1 VTAASPA
8 SPSASTA
15 LHARTVPLEY
25 GPDALE
31 FDGSPTVLFDRPG
44 LTLVGWGTALLVPAA
59 EAAAAL
65 AAIPCDDEV
74 GTLGSGPVALGA
86 LPFYDAFAGHLVVP
100 RFTMGTS
107 RDADGVTRRW
117 ATAVGPADVA
127 LPGTDE
133 LFDAVI
139 WQYGTTPATRD
150 TAGGD
155 AGTGTGAD
163 SATEAGP
170 ADLSTL
176 MSATGYAQV
185 VKDAVALMAEP
196 GAVLR
201 KVVLSRPIEVRLR
214 GPLALS
220 AVLRRLRAGE
230 PNCTIFSMPVPDGSF
245 FGASPELLV
254 ARHGSRVSSHPL
266 AGTVPRG
273 ETARSDADAQRGL
286 AGSAKNRAEHRF
298 VVEDIAAALK
308 PFCAELVVPP
318 EPSVVAFRSVAHLG
332 TRIEGQLNGA
342 GGEVG
347 AGPPP
352 TGVLELLRQLHPTPA
367 VGGTPRDEALAFI
380 AAHEAGERGHWAGP
394 VGWVGADGD
403 GEWMIGI
410 RSAELDPEEATLRL
424 RAGGGIVADSDPEA
438 EAAEADVKLATV
450 LDAVLPGAS
459 VQLR

>member
-1 VTAASPA
+1 VTVETAAA
-8 SPSASTA
+8 SA

-59 EAAAAL
+59 EAATAL
-65 AAIPCDDEV
+65 AAIPCDDTV

-86 LPFYDAFAGHLVVP
+86 LPFDDTFAGHLVVP

-127 LPGTDE
+127 LPGTNE

-139 WQYGTTPATRD
+139 WQYGTTPEPQSQPEPQPQPQRQEPL
-150 TAGGD
+150 D
-155 AGTGTGAD
+155 AG
-163 SATEAGP
+163 ATELTAP
-170 ADLSTL
+170 MTA
-176 MSATGYAQV
+176 AGYAAMV
-185 VKDAVALMAEP
+185 SDAVAVMAQP
-196 GAVLR
+196 DATLR
-201 KVVLSRPIEVRLR
+201 KVVLSRPVEVRLH
-214 GPLALS
+214 GSLALS

-254 ARHGSRVSSHPL
+254 ARHGARVSSHPL

-273 ETARSDADAQRGL
+273 ETARADADAQRGL
-286 AGSAKNRAEHRF
+286 AGSAKNRAEHRY
-298 VVEDIAAALK
+298 VVDDIAGALS
-308 PFCAELVVPP
+308 PFCAELSVPP

-332 TRIEGQLNGA
+332 TRIEGQL
-342 GGEVG
+342 VG
-347 AGPPP
+347 SEPV
-352 TGVLELLRQLHPTPA
+352 GVLELLEHLHPTPA

-380 AAHEAGERGHWAGP
+380 AAHEAGQRGHWAGP

-410 RSAELDPEEATLRL
+410 RSAQLDADGATLTL
-424 RAGGGIVADSDPEA
+424 RAGGGIVADSDPDA

-450 LDAVLPGAS
+450 LDAVLPGSS

>member
-8 SPSASTA
+8 SPLPASGSAASGSAA
-15 LHARTVPLEY
+15 LHARTVPLDY

-59 EAAAAL
+59 DAAAAL
-65 AAIPCDDEV
+65 GAIPCDDEV

-86 LPFYDAFAGHLVVP
+86 LPFHHTFAGHLVVP

-127 LPGTDE
+127 LPTTDE

-139 WQYGTTPATRD
+139 WQYGTTPATQD
-150 TAGGD
+150 TAE
-155 AGTGTGAD
+155 A
-163 SATEAGP
+163 EAGAGL
-170 ADLSTL
+170 ADLSTR
-176 MSATGYAQV
+176 MSAAGYAAM

-196 GAVLR
+196 GSTLR

-214 GPLALS
+214 GQLALS

-286 AGSAKNRAEHRF
+286 AGSAKNQAEHRY
-298 VVEDIAAALK
+298 VVEDIAAALA
-308 PFCAELVVPP
+308 PFCGELSVPP

-332 TRIEGQLNGA
+332 TRIEGQLTGNGN
-342 GGEVG
+342 GTE
-347 AGPPP
+347 P
-352 TGVLELLRQLHPTPA
+352 TGVLELLQQLHPTPA
-367 VGGTPRDEALAFI
+367 VGGTPRAEALAFI

-410 RSAELDPEEATLRL
+410 RSAQLDPEEATIRL

>member
-1 VTAASPA
+1 MTA
-8 SPSASTA
+8 A

-44 LTLVGWGTALLVPAA
+44 LTLVGWGTAQLVPAH

-65 AAIPCDDEV
+65 RAIPCDDAV

-86 LPFYDAFAGHLVVP
+86 LPFTDAFDGHLVIP

-117 ATAVGPADVA
+117 ATAVGPSEVS
-127 LPGTDE
+127 LPDTDE

-139 WQYGTTPATRD
+139 WQYGTTPQPA
-150 TAGGD
+150 
-155 AGTGTGAD
+155 
-163 SATEAGP
+163 SEAGVAELAAP
-170 ADLSTL
+170 MT
-176 MSATGYAQV
+176 SAGYAAMV
-185 VKDAVALMAEP
+185 AEAVAVMARP
-196 GAVLR
+196 GATLR
-201 KVVLSRPIEVRLR
+201 KVVLSRPVEVQLR
-214 GPLALS
+214 GPLPLA

-230 PNCTIFSMPVPDGSF
+230 PNCTIFSMPIADGSF

-273 ETARSDADAQRGL
+273 DTARSDADAQRDL
-286 AGSAKNRAEHRF
+286 ARSAKNREEHRF
-298 VVEDIAAALK
+298 VVDEIAATLG
-308 PFCAELVVPP
+308 PFCAELSVPAV
-318 EPSVVAFRSVAHLG
+318 PSVVAFRSVAHLG
-332 TRIEGQLNGA
+332 TRIEGRLA
-342 GGEVG
+342 RPV
-347 AGPPP
+347 
-352 TGVLELLRQLHPTPA
+352 GVLELLQHLHPTPA
-367 VGGTPRDEALAFI
+367 VGGTPRADALAFI
-380 AAHEAGERGHWAGP
+380 ARHETGARGHWAGP

-410 RSAELDPEEATLRL
+410 RSAELDADAAALTL
-424 RAGGGIVADSDPEA
+424 RAGGGIVADSDPAA
-438 EAAEADVKLATV
+438 EAAEANVKLATV
-450 LDAVLPGAS
+450 LEAVVPGSS

>member
-1 VTAASPA
+1 M
-8 SPSASTA
+8 
-15 LHARTVPLEY
+15 
-25 GPDALE
+25 
-31 FDGSPTVLFDRPG
+31 LFDRPG

-65 AAIPCDDEV
+65 AAIPCDDAVE
-74 GTLGSGPVALGA
+74 TLGSGPVALGA
-86 LPFYDAFAGHLVVP
+86 LPFTDAFGGSLVVP

-127 LPGTDE
+127 LPTTGE

-139 WQYGTTPATRD
+139 WQYGTTPDGDA
-150 TAGGD
+150 AGGRRGRADHRHD
-155 AGTGTGAD
+155 AA
-163 SATEAGP
+163 
-170 ADLSTL
+170 
-176 MSATGYAQV
+176 GYAAMV
-185 VKDAVALMAEP
+185 AAAVAAMAPP

-201 KVVLSRPIEVRLR
+201 KVVLSRPVEVHLR
-214 GPLALS
+214 GQLSLS

-273 ETARSDADAQRGL
+273 DTARTDADAQRDL
-286 AGSAKNRAEHRF
+286 AGSTKNRAEHRY
-298 VVEDIAAALK
+298 VVEAIAAALA
-308 PFCAELVVPP
+308 PFCEELSVPP

-332 TRIEGQLNGA
+332 TRIEGQLTGD
-342 GGEVG
+342 GDGDG
-347 AGPPP
+347 T

-367 VGGTPRDEALAFI
+367 VGGTPRAEALAFI

-410 RSAELDPEEATLRL
+410 RSAQLNADGAALRL

-450 LDAVLPGAS
+450 LDAVVPGAS